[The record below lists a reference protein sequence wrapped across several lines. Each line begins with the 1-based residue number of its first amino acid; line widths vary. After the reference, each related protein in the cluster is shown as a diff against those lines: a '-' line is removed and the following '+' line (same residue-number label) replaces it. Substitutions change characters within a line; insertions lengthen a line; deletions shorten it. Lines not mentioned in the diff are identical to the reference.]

1 MNRSESVPLGR
12 IVKHLPDHGSW
23 FTPAYQGPGGLFAV
37 CAAGVLDGPTTFQ
50 VCHLT
55 KDEAVSYEVS
65 EPFLTQAGALRFAR
79 GMAEGTPPTHN
90 ERSI

>member
-1 MNRSESVPLGR
+1 LNRSESVPLGR
-12 IVKHLPDHGSW
+12 IVKHLPDRGSW

-37 CAAGVLDGPTTFQ
+37 CVANRHPDDPHTFQ

-55 KDEAVSYEVS
+55 KDETVSYEVS

-79 GMAEGTPPTHN
+79 GMAEGTPPT
-90 ERSI
+90 